1 MPRAY
6 LDHCQ
11 SLLDSGENAHA
22 LAELIRLKAESGL
35 DTDAV
40 ASMTKLASK
49 RCSTDYPRAR
59 GDLLRM
65 INESDSIETVVA
77 CLEAFFRFN
86 DFSALKECRNIK
98 RLADDSLFF
107 MGFEDFVDTYL
118 TSALSQGE
126 AIGLGQSTIAGV
138 RVDCTVPHGATIVL
152 SRDMSEVDT
161 PHHEPA
167 ERIELGTRVWAT
179 AFDALTDTYIV
190 TLSDDD
196 RVLRVNRDTLE
207 TELVIESPAPGVRGV
222 GIVPHLRKGFFVSE
236 FGNAMFSF
244 DLDRFEIRKEIR
256 GFSVRPERIR
266 VDEVTNTVIT
276 GNLGRDL
283 YFPFSVF
290 RQKLRRICTEDGK
303 VTDGMSISVVDA
315 EAEEVIH
322 TLPAGRRPTAVGIS
336 ARYMAAGNFYDN
348 TLTVYDRNDLGTS
361 RVIVLDAI
369 PDIVFPFNITDPTSK
384 EVISHS
390 KTLRTRIVEG
400 ISILDRRGWIL
411 VSGYN
416 ACILTIVD
424 IQSGKIIGLVPVQDG
439 PFDVVVDDAEKYA
452 YVSCR
457 DSAQVSVVDL
467 DQRREVCRL
476 GTGQQPG
483 DPLLWGNVLLV
494 PDSTGV
500 TVFDTAQIPH
510 V

>member
-1 MPRAY
+1 MSQEH
-6 LDHCQ
+6 LDHCR
-11 SLLDSGENAHA
+11 SLLDSGENAQA

-40 ASMTKLASK
+40 ASMTKLASN
-49 RCSTDYPRAR
+49 RCSADYPRTR

-98 RLADDSLFF
+98 KPADASLFF
-107 MGFEDFVDTYL
+107 MGFGDFVDTYL
-118 TSALSQGE
+118 TAALSQGK
-126 AIGLGQSTIAGV
+126 AIDLGPSTIAGV
-138 RVDCTVPHGATIVL
+138 RVDCTVPHGATMVL
-152 SRDMSEVDT
+152 SRDMSDVDA
-161 PHHEPA
+161 PLHVGG

-179 AFDALTDTYIV
+179 ALDALSDSYIV
-190 TLSDDD
+190 TLSDED
-196 RVLRVNRDTLE
+196 RVLRINRDTLE
-207 TELVIESPAPGVRGV
+207 TEMVIESPAPGVRGV
-222 GIVPHLRKGFFVSE
+222 GIVPQLRRGFFVSE
-236 FGNAMFSF
+236 FGNTMFSI

-266 VDEVTNTVIT
+266 VDEATNTVIT

-290 RQKLRRICTEDGK
+290 RQNLRRLCTEDGK
-303 VTDGMSISVVDA
+303 VTDGMSITVVDA
-315 EAEEVIH
+315 ETEQVIH
-322 TLPAGRRPTAVGIS
+322 TLPAGRRPTAVDIS

-369 PDIVFPFNITDPTSK
+369 PDVVFPFNITDPTST
-384 EVISHS
+384 EVIGHS
-390 KTLRTRIVEG
+390 KVLRTRIVEG
-400 ISILDRRGWIL
+400 IAILDRRGWVL
-411 VSGYN
+411 VAGYN
-416 ACILTIVD
+416 ACILIIVD
-424 IQSGKIIGLVPVQDG
+424 IESGKIIGLVPVQDG
-439 PFDVVVDDAEKYA
+439 PFGVAVDEAEKYA
-452 YVSCR
+452 YVSCW

-467 DQRREVCRL
+467 DRRREVCRL

-483 DPLLWGNVLLV
+483 DPSLWGNVLLV
-494 PDSTGV
+494 PDSSGV
-500 TVFDTAQIPH
+500 TVFDTAEIPH